1 MELTVITFDV
11 SGDRRRRKLTI
22 MLESWGERVL
32 ESVFEAWL
40 TDAQCRQLERQALEC
55 IDPATDRLALYSL
68 PSADAQDRIVMG
80 KGEATHDRAYAII

>member
-1 MELTVITFDV
+1 MQLTVIAFDV
-11 SGDRRRRKLTI
+11 GGDRRRRKLTRV
-22 MLESWGERVL
+22 LEAWGERVL

-68 PSADAQDRIVMG
+68 PVADAKDRIVMG
-80 KGEATHDRAYAII
+80 KGEATHDRAYDIV